1 MKAIRVKQLRQGNP
15 TIELEMVEDPVIS
28 HPQEVIVKVLA
39 VGLDGTDKEILQE
52 KYGVPPQGE
61 DDLTTG
67 HESLGVVAEAG
78 AESGFQIGDLVTAIV
93 RRPCKKQSC
102 VNCRNGHSDFCQ
114 SGEFVE
120 RGIKGAH
127 GFLSEY
133 YKEEGRYLVQVPIE
147 LLRQG
152 MLVEPQS
159 IVEKVWDQVLR
170 VQQRLIWEPR
180 TALILGSGPLG
191 LLAAMTCRLL
201 GLDVY
206 VWSKSPQ
213 DSLQAQLV
221 KDSGGVYQQAG
232 AGAGASAG
240 TDKGRG
246 SNAEAAGAGTLT
258 AYAEG
263 LGKPIDLILEC
274 TGFSPLAF
282 EAMSVLAP
290 NGVLALLGVTPADRK
305 LEISSDMLNQSMVL
319 ENKCVIGSVNAARKD
334 FETAIYRLQQ
344 MEKMYPGW
352 LDRLVT
358 NRMNLADVPKLDF
371 ASIPIK
377 AVVNIVPVEQ
387 WKELVKQTNEVVYSF
402 SV

>member
-1 MKAIRVKQLRQGNP
+1 MKAIRVKQLRQGTP
-15 TIELEMVEDPVIS
+15 SIALETVDDPVIS

-52 KYGVPPQGE
+52 KYGIPPQGE

-78 AESGFQIGDLVTAIV
+78 RESGFQPGDLVTAIV
-93 RRPCKKQSC
+93 RRPCRNQSC
-102 VNCRNGHSDFCQ
+102 VNCRNGHSDYCQ
-114 SGEFVE
+114 TGEFVE

-127 GFLSEY
+127 GFLSEF
-133 YKEEGRYLVQVPIE
+133 YKEDGRYLVQVPSE
-147 LLRQG
+147 LLEHG
-152 MLVEPQS
+152 VLVEPQS

-170 VQQRLIWEPR
+170 VQQRLIWEPKA
-180 TALILGSGPLG
+180 ALILGSGPLG
-191 LLAAMTCRLL
+191 LLAAITCRVL

-206 VWSKSPQ
+206 VWSRSPQ

-221 KDSGGVYQQAG
+221 KDCGGVYQP
-232 AGAGASAG
+232 
-240 TDKGRG
+240 
-246 SNAEAAGAGTLT
+246 AEDGGISLT

-263 LGKPIDLILEC
+263 LGKPLDLILEC

-352 LDRLVT
+352 LYRLVT
-358 NRMNLADVPKLDF
+358 NRMKLDAVPQLDF

-377 AVVNIVPVEQ
+377 AVVDIVPVEQ
-387 WKELVKQTNEVVYSF
+387 WRELVKQTNEVEYSF

>member
-15 TIELEMVEDPVIS
+15 SIALETVDDPVIT

-78 AESGFQIGDLVTAIV
+78 AESGFQAGDLVTAIV
-93 RRPCKKQSC
+93 RRPCRNQSC

-114 SGEFVE
+114 TGEFVE

-133 YKEEGRYLVQVPIE
+133 YREDGRYLVQVPTD
-147 LLRQG
+147 LLEHG
-152 MLVEPQS
+152 VLVEPQS

-170 VQQRLIWEPR
+170 VQQRLIWEPK

-191 LLAAMTCRLL
+191 LLAAITCRLL
-201 GLDVY
+201 GLDVH

-221 KDSGGVYQQAG
+221 KDCGGVYQTADEG
-232 AGAGASAG
+232 GGL
-240 TDKGRG
+240 K
-246 SNAEAAGAGTLT
+246 

-263 LGKPIDLILEC
+263 LGKPIDFVLEC

-282 EAMSVLAP
+282 EAMVVLAP

-344 MEKMYPGW
+344 MERVYPGW

-358 NRMNLADVPKLDF
+358 NRMKLEAVPKLDF

-377 AVVNIVPVEQ
+377 AVVDIVPMEQ
-387 WKELVKQTNEVVYSF
+387 WRGLVKQTNEVEYSF

>member
-15 TIELEMVEDPVIS
+15 SIALETVEDPVIS
-28 HPQEVIVKVLA
+28 HPQEVIVRVLA

-78 AESGFQIGDLVTAIV
+78 AESGFSPGDLVTAIV
-93 RRPCKKQSC
+93 RRPCRKQSC

-133 YKEEGRYLVQVPIE
+133 YKEEGRYLVQVPSE
-147 LLRQG
+147 LLKQG
-152 MLVEPQS
+152 VLVEPQS

-201 GLDVY
+201 GLDAY
-206 VWSKSPQ
+206 VWSRSPQ
-213 DSLQAQLV
+213 NSLQAQLV
-221 KDSGGVYQQAG
+221 RDCGGVYQQAETDKDG
-232 AGAGASAG
+232 AGS
-240 TDKGRG
+240 
-246 SNAEAAGAGTLT
+246 LT

-263 LGKPIDLILEC
+263 LGKPLDLILEC

-282 EAMSVLAP
+282 EAMAVLAP

-305 LEISSDMLNQSMVL
+305 LEIPSDMLNQSMVL
-319 ENKCVIGSVNAARKD
+319 ENKCVIGSVNASRKD

-344 MEKMYPGW
+344 MEKEYPGW

-358 NRMNLADVPKLDF
+358 NRMKLDAVPQLDF

-377 AVVNIVPVEQ
+377 AVVDLVPVEQ
-387 WKELVKQTNEVVYSF
+387 WRDLVKQTDEVVYSF

>member
-15 TIELEMVEDPVIS
+15 TIQLEDVKNPVIS

-52 KYGVPPQGE
+52 KYGVPPEGE

-78 AESGFQIGDLVTAIV
+78 AESGFQPGDLVTAIV
-93 RRPCKKQSC
+93 RRPCRNQSC

-114 SGEFVE
+114 TGEFVE

-133 YKEEGRYLVQVPIE
+133 YLEEGRYLVQVPKE
-147 LLRQG
+147 LLKHG
-152 MLVEPQS
+152 VLVEPQS

-206 VWSKSPQ
+206 VWSRSPQ

-221 KDSGGVYQQAG
+221 KDSGGVFKEAG
-232 AGAGASAG
+232 ADSSSAA
-240 TDKGRG
+240 TM
-246 SNAEAAGAGTLT
+246 T

-274 TGFSPLAF
+274 TGYSPLAF

-319 ENKCVIGSVNAARKD
+319 ENKCVIGSVNASRKD

-344 MEKMYPGW
+344 MEKQFPGW
-352 LDRLVT
+352 LERLVT
-358 NRMNLADVPKLDF
+358 NRMTLEDVPKLDF
-371 ASIPIK
+371 NSIPIK
-377 AVVNIVPVEQ
+377 AVVDIVPVEQ
-387 WKELVKQTNEVVYSF
+387 WGDLVKQTNEVVYSF

>member
-15 TIELEMVEDPVIS
+15 SIALETVDDPVIT

-78 AESGFQIGDLVTAIV
+78 AESGFQAGDLVTAIV
-93 RRPCKKQSC
+93 RRPCRNQSC

-114 SGEFVE
+114 TGEFVE

-133 YKEEGRYLVQVPIE
+133 YREDGRYLVQVPTD
-147 LLRQG
+147 LLEHG
-152 MLVEPQS
+152 VLVEPQS

-170 VQQRLIWEPR
+170 VQQRLIWEPK
-180 TALILGSGPLG
+180 TALVLGSGPLG
-191 LLAAMTCRLL
+191 LLAAITCRLL

-206 VWSKSPQ
+206 VWSRSPQ
-213 DSLQAQLV
+213 DSLQAKLV
-221 KDSGGVYQQAG
+221 KDCGGVYQTADEDG
-232 AGAGASAG
+232 G
-240 TDKGRG
+240 
-246 SNAEAAGAGTLT
+246 LT

-263 LGKPIDLILEC
+263 LGKPIDFVLEC

-282 EAMSVLAP
+282 EAMAVLAP

-344 MEKMYPGW
+344 MERVYPGW

-358 NRMNLADVPKLDF
+358 NRMKLEAVPKLDF

-377 AVVNIVPVEQ
+377 AVVDIVPVEQ
-387 WKELVKQTNEVVYSF
+387 WRGLVKQTNEVEYSF

>member
-1 MKAIRVKQLRQGNP
+1 MKAIRVKQLRQGHAS
-15 TIELEMVEDPVIS
+15 IALETLEDPVIS

-78 AESGFQIGDLVTAIV
+78 AESGFQAGDLVTAIV
-93 RRPCKKQSC
+93 RRPCRNQSC

-114 SGEFVE
+114 TGEFVE

-133 YKEEGRYLVQVPIE
+133 YKEEGRYLVQVPTE
-147 LLRQG
+147 LLEQG
-152 MLVEPQS
+152 VLVEPQS

-170 VQQRLIWEPR
+170 VQQRLIWEPK

-191 LLAAMTCRLL
+191 LLAAVTCRLL
-201 GLDVY
+201 GLDVH

-221 KDSGGVYQQAG
+221 KDCGGVYQTAGEGEAG
-232 AGAGASAG
+232 AKS
-240 TDKGRG
+240 
-246 SNAEAAGAGTLT
+246 LT

-263 LGKPIDLILEC
+263 LGKPLDLVLEC

-282 EAMSVLAP
+282 EAMAVLAP

-344 MEKMYPGW
+344 MERVYPGW

-358 NRMNLADVPKLDF
+358 NRMKLEAVPELDF

-377 AVVNIVPVEQ
+377 AVVDIVPVEQ
-387 WKELVKQTNEVVYSF
+387 WRGLVKQTREVEYSF